1 MTTEDAAPAEP
12 STESESD
19 ALARRRAAARIDPAA
34 PRIGLALSGGGIRSA
49 TFCLGV
55 LRALARNK
63 VLHRFD
69 YLSTVSGGGYI
80 GSAFGRLFHAGAEGD
95 PAAVEAGIAN
105 DGSLFL
111 WWLRNNG
118 RFLAPAGAADLV
130 QALASQLRGFL
141 ATQVE
146 TAVLIM
152 LFACAITLPHL
163 AYSFVYAIDDGLPLS
178 MSLWWYW
185 VLPLPAA
192 GAVTMCY
199 AYWFLGKETGG
210 GLATAVLAT
219 VVGVYLAVQAHSTQ
233 LAFDGTLLSLGAI
246 GMLPSPVAWI
256 CARVSGMRRSEETN
270 RVRYTKALA
279 WCLKA
284 MAVIFAFGVLDML
297 SWTTRLW
304 LQQLGGDIASGHVA
318 TGVGI
323 TTILIGIARFVLPML
338 QTGSKNGIAKLPW
351 GLLANVLGL
360 ILVMALALFWMT
372 IFQTV
377 IFPNAGDDLEGLL
390 HNAYARWGT
399 VAAISLVYVL
409 LNGRALQQLN
419 RSSLHFYYRSR
430 IARAYVSVGNVEGSG
445 TPCPRFPESPMVPN
459 TRKLTEKTAK
469 VTSLMDGDDTPMT
482 SYAPHRFGGPIHLVN
497 CCINQTVD
505 DRTGTFNADR
515 KGINLTVSSLGVET
529 GTHPAEAR
537 SNTLLTSTTVAEWIA
552 ISGAALG
559 SGMGSLTRPG
569 TAAMAFLS
577 GLRLGY
583 WQDNLTVGYAK
594 RRGLLRK
601 YFAMLREM
609 FARFPGLGSPN
620 WYLSDGGHFDNTGV
634 YALLKREL
642 SLIVLADCG
651 ADPDYR
657 FADVENLVRKA
668 RIDYDATISFVDPV
682 GLAPLAGPL
691 AALFGTPDSISNGP
705 GEAHLLLA
713 RIAYAS
719 GGHGTLLIVKPRT
732 TTDMPL
738 DVAGYADRQETFPQ
752 QSTSN
757 QFFSEEQWES
767 YCELGTILGAPIDP
781 SLLSHLPSW
790 AWNTPVIGANAA
802 LLSPVTTALTRTQ
815 RIATTVGTSIG
826 IGALLTAVLAGWQ
839 AWDAHKQQMVEVRSA
854 GIAQAKEVND
864 QVKKVLDEL
873 DTAEQQKSA
882 FTPKLDVTL
891 NGLMLEIANVPLSDE
906 QTASLQDVANML
918 SPICNRTP
926 DGNLQD
932 QCTKDLTRFAG
943 SGVAPGSLWDV
954 SMKNYMGWRDPQAVA
969 FVSARTHTG
978 TRTDMGLG
986 PAVNTGGE
994 APSEPAA
1001 RPAPPPPSSAAIAT
1015 VTPTS
1020 PDEIAPP
1027 PAPPPPMPTPGTNA
1041 AEKPVALPVD
1051 VAQLH
1056 KKALDSCSQ
1065 NGQSFMLY
1073 TQIYD
1078 EAQRADVLKSL
1089 TPVRELGINVPGIEN
1104 VTQTAKRNGRRA
1116 PFEWKTPTV
1125 LYAPDGRACA
1135 TALVDWAN
1143 AALPSLARMPARAIA
1158 LPPGMGSAN
1167 SLELW
1172 IPRPRAKY

>member
-1 MTTEDAAPAEP
+1 MTTEDAATAEP
-12 STESESD
+12 IAESERE
-19 ALARRRAAARIDPAA
+19 ALARRRAAARIEPHA

-80 GSAFGRLFHAGAEGD
+80 GSAFGRLFHAGAQGD
-95 PAAVEAGIAN
+95 PTSVEAGIAN

-163 AYSFVYAIDDGLPLS
+163 AYSFVYAVGDGLPVS

-219 VVGVYLAVQAHSTQ
+219 IVGVYLAVQAHATQ
-233 LAFDGTLLSLGAI
+233 LAFDGVLLSLGAV

-256 CARVSGMRRSEETN
+256 CARVSGLRRSEETN

-284 MAVIFAFGVLDML
+284 IAVVFAFGVLDML
-297 SWTTRLW
+297 SWAMRLW
-304 LQQLGGDIASGHVA
+304 LQQLGGDLASGHVA

-323 TTILIGIARFVLPML
+323 TTVLIGMARFVLPML

-351 GLLANVLGL
+351 GMLANVLGL
-360 ILVMALALFWMT
+360 VLVMALALFWMT

-390 HNAYARWGT
+390 HNAYARWAT

-445 TPCPRFPESPMVPN
+445 TPCPRFPESPMVAN
-459 TRKLTEKTAK
+459 TRALTEGTAK

-482 SYAPHRFGGPIHLVN
+482 GYTPHRFGGPIHLVN

-515 KGINLTVSSLGVET
+515 KGINLTVSSLGIET
-529 GTHPAEAR
+529 GTHAVEPR
-537 SNTLLTSTTVAEWIA
+537 SNTLLASTTVAEWIA

-583 WQDNLTVGYAK
+583 WQDNLTVGYTK
-594 RRGLLRK
+594 RHSLVRK

-651 ADPDYR
+651 ADPDYC

-668 RIDYDATISFVDPV
+668 RIDYDATISFVDPA

-719 GGHGTLLIVKPRT
+719 GSHGTLLIVKPRT

-738 DVAGYADRQETFPQ
+738 DVAGYADREETFPQ

-757 QFFSEEQWES
+757 QFFSEAQWES

-781 SLLSHLPSW
+781 ALLNHLPSW
-790 AWNTPVIGANAA
+790 AWSAPVIGANSA
-802 LLSPVTTALTRTQ
+802 LLSPATTPLTRTQ

-826 IGALLTAVLAGWQ
+826 IGALLTALLAGWQ
-839 AWDAHKQQMVEVRSA
+839 AWDAHKQQMVEVRAA
-854 GIAQAKEVND
+854 GITQAKEVND
-864 QVKKVLDEL
+864 QVKKVLDDL
-873 DTAEQQKSA
+873 DAAEQQYSQ

-943 SGVAPGSLWDV
+943 SGVPAASLWDV
-954 SMKNYMGWRDPQAVA
+954 AMKNYMGWRDPQAVA
-969 FVSARTHTG
+969 FVSARTHAEPA
-978 TRTDMGLG
+978 TDVGLG
-986 PAVNTGGE
+986 APMNTGAG
-994 APSEPAA
+994 AAPAA
-1001 RPAPPPPSSAAIAT
+1001 AGASPSPPPAPMSVAKAPPASPDEISPSPAPPPT
-1015 VTPTS
+1015 
-1020 PDEIAPP
+1020 P
-1027 PAPPPPMPTPGTNA
+1027 PAAP
-1041 AEKPVALPVD
+1041 LD

-1056 KKALDSCSQ
+1056 KSALENCSQ

-1104 VTQTAKRNGRRA
+1104 VTQLAKRNGRHA

-1125 LYAPDGRACA
+1125 LYAPDGKACA
-1135 TALVDWAN
+1135 TALVNWAN
-1143 AALPSLARMPARAIA
+1143 AAIPALSRAPARAIA
-1158 LPPGMGSAN
+1158 LPPGMGTAKT
-1167 SLELW
+1167 LELW
-1172 IPRPRAKY
+1172 IPRPRVKN

>member
-1 MTTEDAAPAEP
+1 MTTPDTAIAEP
-12 STESESD
+12 TTESERD
-19 ALARRRAAARIDPAA
+19 ALARRRAAAHIDPAA
-34 PRIGLALSGGGIRSA
+34 PRIGLAFSGGGIRSA

-80 GSAFGRLFHAGAEGD
+80 GSAFGRLFHAGPQGD
-95 PAAVEAGIAN
+95 PTSVEAGIAN

-118 RFLAPAGAADLV
+118 RFLAPAGAADLI

-163 AYSFVYAIDDGLPLS
+163 AYSFVYAVDDGLPLS

-219 VVGVYLAVQAHSTQ
+219 VVGLYLAVQAYATQ
-233 LAFDGTLLSLGAI
+233 LAFDSALLSLGAV
-246 GMLPSPVAWI
+246 GMLPSPIAWI
-256 CARVSGMRRSEETN
+256 CARLSSLRRSEETN

-304 LQQLGGDIASGHVA
+304 LQQLGGDVASGHVV

-323 TTILIGIARFVLPML
+323 TTVLIGLARLVLPML

-351 GLLANVLGL
+351 GMLANVLGL

-430 IARAYVSVGNVEGSG
+430 IARTYVSVGNVEGSG
-445 TPCPRFPESPMVPN
+445 TPCPRFPESPMRPN
-459 TRKLTEKTAK
+459 TRTLTERTAK

-482 SYAPHRFGGPIHLVN
+482 HYTPHRFGGPIHLVN

-505 DRTGTFNADR
+505 DRTGTYNADR

-529 GTHPAEAR
+529 GTHTVEPGSSA
-537 SNTLLTSTTVAEWIA
+537 LLTSTTVAEWIA

-569 TAAMAFLS
+569 AAAMAFLS

-594 RRGLLRK
+594 PRGLLRK
-601 YFAMLREM
+601 YFAILREM
-609 FARFPGLGSPN
+609 FARFPGLGSAD
-620 WYLSDGGHFDNTGV
+620 WYLSDGGHFDNTAV

-657 FADVENLVRKA
+657 FSDVENLVRKA
-668 RIDYDATISFVDPV
+668 RIDYDAAICFVDPV

-691 AALFGTPDSISNGP
+691 ATLFGTPDSMSNGP
-705 GEAHLLLA
+705 GEAHLMLA

-719 GGHGTLLIVKPRT
+719 GAHGTLLIVKPRT
-732 TTDMPL
+732 TTDLPL
-738 DVAGYADRQETFPQ
+738 DVAGYADREETFPQ

-757 QFFSEEQWES
+757 QFFNEAQWES
-767 YCELGTILGAPIDP
+767 YCELGVLLGKPIDS
-781 SLLSHLPSW
+781 SLLTHLPSW
-790 AWNTPVIGANAA
+790 AWGAPVIGSNSSM
-802 LLSPVTTALTRTQ
+802 LSPTTTPLTRTQ

-826 IGALLTAVLAGWQ
+826 IGALLTAALAGWQ
-839 AWDAHKQQMVEVRSA
+839 AWDAHRQQMVEVRSA
-854 GIAQAKEVND
+854 SIAQAKDIND
-864 QVKKVLDEL
+864 QVKKVLDIL
-873 DTAEQQKSA
+873 DAASQQYAS
-882 FTPKLDVTL
+882 FTPQLDVTL
-891 NGLMLEIANVPLSDE
+891 NGLMLEIANAPLSDA

-926 DGNLQD
+926 DGSLQD
-932 QCTKDLTRFAG
+932 QCTKDLTGFAG
-943 SGVAPGSLWDV
+943 SGAAPGSLWDA

-969 FVSARTHTG
+969 FVSARTHADTTTDTAPG
-978 TRTDMGLG
+978 AASSSTVAAKAATPVAAPAQDDMG
-986 PAVNTGGE
+986 
-994 APSEPAA
+994 
-1001 RPAPPPPSSAAIAT
+1001 
-1015 VTPTS
+1015 
-1020 PDEIAPP
+1020 PP
-1027 PAPPPPMPTPGTNA
+1027 PAPPVPTPTPTQGLPSAPPT
-1041 AEKPVALPVD
+1041 LPVD
-1051 VAQLH
+1051 VAALH
-1056 KKALDSCSQ
+1056 KKALAACSQ

-1073 TQIYD
+1073 AQIYD
-1078 EAQRADVLKSL
+1078 ETQRAEVLRGL
-1089 TPVRELGINVPGIEN
+1089 TPVRELGINTPGIEN

-1116 PFEWKTPTV
+1116 PFEWKAPTV
-1125 LYAPDGRACA
+1125 LYAPDGKACA
-1135 TALVDWAN
+1135 TALVTWAN
-1143 AALPSLARMPARAIA
+1143 AAIPALIRVPARAVA
-1158 LPPGMGSAN
+1158 QPPGMGAPN
-1167 SLELW
+1167 TLELW
-1172 IPRPRAKY
+1172 VPRPKAKN